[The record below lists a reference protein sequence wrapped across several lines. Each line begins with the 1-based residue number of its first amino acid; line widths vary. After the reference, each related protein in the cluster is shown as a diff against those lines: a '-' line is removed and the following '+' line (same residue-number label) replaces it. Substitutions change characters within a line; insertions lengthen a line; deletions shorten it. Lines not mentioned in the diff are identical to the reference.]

1 MSDEELKQGI
11 DDVGIIFPTHRDA
24 IGHHISHG
32 QPLVCVQVYEA
43 FLNGSIK
50 VPGKDL
56 CDMSGNQ
63 EGRTPDQFTL
73 YNVMLPRVY
82 HPALQGNLY
91 EQRCKV
97 GLLCRQIYKDGH
109 QVRDMCTD
117 QALLHKP
124 LQSRQMREV
133 VHVPTLYTN
142 A

>member
-1 MSDEELKQGI
+1 
-11 DDVGIIFPTHRDA
+11 
-24 IGHHISHG
+24 
-32 QPLVCVQVYEA
+32 VYEA
-43 FLNGSIK
+43 FLNGTIK

-97 GLLCRQIYKDGH
+97 GLLCRQINKKCH
-109 QVRDMCTD
+109 QVEDMCTA
-117 QALLHKP
+117 QALPQAP
-124 LQSRQMREV
+124 LQSRHMRDV
-133 VHVPTLYTN
+133 VHVPTSYTN
-142 A
+142 T